1 MYRSVMESLREHLMD
16 VGEPRQLV
24 LPCPGCGDNRVI
36 MARQVT
42 KEEVES
48 NPIFAE
54 FRERSRASTPQIEEL
69 RRNSRYNFTLLNII
83 TRNCLKLIQTLYTK
97 ETLFD
102 T

>member
-1 MYRSVMESLREHLMD
+1 MESLREHLMD

-36 MARQVT
+36 LARQVT
-42 KEEVES
+42 KEEVDS

-69 RRNSRYNFTLLNII
+69 RRNSRYLGIIMLLIGN
-83 TRNCLKLIQTLYTK
+83 NCYNANGLIA
-97 ETLFD
+97 
-102 T
+102 